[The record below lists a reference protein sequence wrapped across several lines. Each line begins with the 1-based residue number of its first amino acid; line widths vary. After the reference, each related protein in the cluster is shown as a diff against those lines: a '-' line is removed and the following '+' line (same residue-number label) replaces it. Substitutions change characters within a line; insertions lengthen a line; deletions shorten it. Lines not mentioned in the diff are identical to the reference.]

1 MRSLYTRQKRTKLV
15 LIILA
20 AIIITAS
27 MYFSNQMVKEFK
39 QEEQNKVELWVEAYK
54 QIATIEESSPFLEI
68 LRKVMVNN
76 TTIPLIVVDENDEVI
91 NDRNL
96 HIPNKNREK
105 FLQQKL
111 EEFKTANPA
120 IEINTATIPNENTTH
135 VIYYGTS
142 ILLKQLAYYPYVQL
156 GVIGLFFFIT
166 YFAFK
171 NTKKLEENQVWVGLT
186 KETAH
191 QLGTPISS
199 LMAWMELLKT
209 QNIDPSLLSDMS
221 KDVDRLRTIAE
232 RFSKIGSKP
241 DLEMVNLTDTLTD
254 AVEYIKKRASSKVT
268 IASSFNQDDFLPVYI
283 NISLFAWVVE
293 NICKNAIDAMNG
305 KGNLN
310 ISIHK
315 KGHYVNI
322 DIKDTGKGIPKSH
335 FKTIFNAGY
344 TTKKRGWGLGL
355 SLAKRIIENYH
366 QGRIHVKDSELNQGS
381 TFRITLPVQPM

>member
-1 MRSLYTRQKRTKLV
+1 MRSLYTRQKQTKLV
-15 LIILA
+15 LITLA
-20 AIIITAS
+20 AIIVTAS
-27 MYFSNQMVKEFK
+27 MYFSTQMVKEFK
-39 QEEQNKVELWVEAYK
+39 QEEQNKVEQWVEAYK
-54 QIATIEESSPFLEI
+54 QISTIEENSPFLEL

-76 TTIPLIVVDENDEVI
+76 STIPLIVVNEDGKVI

-96 HIPNKNREK
+96 NIPKKSRER
-105 FLQQKL
+105 FLQKKL
-111 EEFKTANPA
+111 EEFKNTNPP
-120 IEINTATIPNENTTH
+120 IKITPEKQSPLT
-135 VIYYGTS
+135 IYYGTS
-142 ILLKQLAYYPYVQL
+142 ILLKQLAFYPYVQL

-199 LMAWMELLKT
+199 LMAWVELLKT
-209 QNIDPSLLSDMS
+209 QNINPSLLTDMS

-241 DLEMVNLTDTLTD
+241 DLEMVNLTDILTD
-254 AVEYIKKRASSKVT
+254 SVDYIKKRASNKVS
-268 IASSFNQDDFLPVYI
+268 IGSSFNPDGFLPVYI
-283 NISLFAWVVE
+283 NTSLFAWVVE

-305 KGNLN
+305 KGSLD
-310 ISIHK
+310 ISIET
-315 KGHYVNI
+315 KGHHVNI

-366 QGRIHVKDSELNQGS
+366 QGRVYVKDSEVNQGS